1 MRKKVLVTGGA
12 TGIGKSICIELA
24 QSGYHVVCGYNSSSL
39 AAQELG
45 GREFNSGGAI
55 YPELLNLSNL
65 EELDFGLE
73 KISRNH
79 GEIGSL
85 VNNAALSQH
94 KDFFEITESDLDLIL
109 QINFKAPFYLSQKL
123 LKGMQSHNWGRII
136 NLVSVG
142 GQWGGTKQVHY
153 ATSKSAL
160 IGLTKSIAKSYSLF
174 GITCNAISPGYIDTQ
189 MLRTEAS
196 GDALKNLE
204 TTIPSGKIGTPEDV
218 AQTVKFLISDGA
230 SYITGQTINV
240 NGGILFS

>member
-24 QSGYHVVCGYNSSSL
+24 KSGYYVVCGYHSSSL
-39 AAQELG
+39 AARELG
-45 GREFNSGGAI
+45 TREFSSGGAI
-55 YPELLNLSNL
+55 FPELLNLSSPNAVTS
-65 EELDFGLE
+65 GLQE
-73 KISRNH
+73 ILRNH

-94 KDFFEITESDLDLIL
+94 KDFLSISESDLDLVL
-109 QINFKAPFYLSQKL
+109 QVNFKAPFHLTQEL
-123 LKGMQSHNWGRII
+123 LKGMLSQNWGRVI
-136 NLVSVG
+136 NVVSVG

-160 IGLTKSIAKSYSLF
+160 IGLTKSIAKSYSSF
-174 GITCNAISPGYIDTQ
+174 GVTCNAVSPGYIDTQ
-189 MLRTEAS
+189 MLRAEAK
-196 GDALKNLE
+196 GDRLKNLE
-204 TTIPSGKIGTPEDV
+204 TTIPAGKIGTPEDV

-230 SYITGQTINV
+230 AYITGQTINV